1 MNVNNNTQENLNKIR
16 VYRMSKNEFVIGKK
30 YYFAFYTEKEGEFPN
45 IKYYT
50 NNELKYLGK
59 YLSYEEY
66 GYHDNSCIIY
76 TFIDNNGEEN
86 KINLD
91 YEGKS
96 CFLEVETDLH
106 F

>member
-50 NNELKYLGK
+50 NNEL
-59 YLSYEEY
+59 
-66 GYHDNSCIIY
+66 
-76 TFIDNNGEEN
+76 
-86 KINLD
+86 
-91 YEGKS
+91 
-96 CFLEVETDLH
+96 
-106 F
+106 